1 MRPAPLRRPRV
12 AAVHFERKAARV
24 MTPTIGDEAM
34 ITSTLSFRVAPGKN
48 MEASEYFHTV
58 VRQVKKITGTEV
70 HILTQLGGPMGHF
83 VISGQY
89 ETITAW
95 DQMRQKITGD
105 ITFQKMVAEAGT
117 AGLFIPGSVTS
128 AIWQQV

>member
-1 MRPAPLRRPRV
+1 MI
-12 AAVHFERKAARV
+12 
-24 MTPTIGDEAM
+24 IG
-34 ITSTLSFRVAPGKN
+34 TVSFMVAPGKN
-48 MEASEYFHTV
+48 REALEYFQQI
-58 VRQVKKITGTEV
+58 VREVKKLAGTEMR
-70 HILTQLGGPMGHF
+70 ILTQLGGPMGHF
-83 VISGQY
+83 IMSGQY

-105 ITFQKMVAEAGT
+105 TSFQKMVAEAGN